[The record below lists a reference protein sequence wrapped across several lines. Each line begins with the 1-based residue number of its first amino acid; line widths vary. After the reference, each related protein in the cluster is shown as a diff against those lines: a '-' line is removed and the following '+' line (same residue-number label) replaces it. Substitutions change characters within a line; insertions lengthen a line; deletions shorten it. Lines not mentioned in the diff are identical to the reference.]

1 MPIDVESVI
10 SLYAKEAAAC
20 YGSGLVSQLEHA
32 LQATQLALA
41 EGASAELSAAAF
53 LHDIGHLVA
62 GRSHARGRIGAR
74 PGSYRRASAGSRRLS
89 QNGDRGRLRSAG
101 RRALQPVEEARGFSS
116 IQSMRPLQGPFLE
129 SLAPLLHVVH

>member
-62 GRSHARGRIGAR
+62 GRSHARGREVPDLGLIGELLQEA
-74 PGSYRRASAGSRRLS
+74 ADCHKTAIAG
-89 QNGDRGRLRSAG
+89 A
-101 RRALQPVEEARGFSS
+101 
-116 IQSMRPLQGPFLE
+116 
-129 SLAPLLHVVH
+129 